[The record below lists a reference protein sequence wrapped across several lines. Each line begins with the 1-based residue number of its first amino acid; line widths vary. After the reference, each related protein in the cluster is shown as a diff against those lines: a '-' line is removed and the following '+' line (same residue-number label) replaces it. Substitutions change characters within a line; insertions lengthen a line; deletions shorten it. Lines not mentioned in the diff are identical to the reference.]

1 MTDRLALFPLG
12 TVLFPG
18 LVLPLHLFEDRY
30 RLLVR
35 DLLARPEPRGIGV
48 VGIEL
53 GHEVGEGAARRL
65 AEVGCVAEL
74 TEVVPHPDGR
84 YDIVTVGSR
93 RFRLK
98 EIDRTLPYLR
108 GEVEFLPEEPGAE
121 PESAARRARHQFR
134 LYRQRLGMMGI
145 GGASGPGSGPEGD
158 EGAEGSGP
166 DGLPADPVRLSHFIA
181 ASMVLDGHEKQR
193 LLEAEDATLR
203 LHAERELLA
212 RENRLLDVLPAVPA
226 GQFLDGSF
234 TSN

>member
-1 MTDRLALFPLG
+1 M
-12 TVLFPG
+12 
-18 LVLPLHLFEDRY
+18 
-30 RLLVR
+30 
-35 DLLARPEPRGIGV
+35 
-48 VGIEL
+48 
-53 GHEVGEGAARRL
+53 
-65 AEVGCVAEL
+65 GCVAEL

-145 GGASGPGSGPEGD
+145 GGTSGPGSGPEGD

-203 LHAERELLA
+203 LRAERELLA
-212 RENRLLDVLPAVPA
+212 RENRLLDVLPAVPMRPVPGRLVHLQLSIPPGPGPPGPRPVRSAARVIMIA
-226 GQFLDGSF
+226 GQNGRHERSQAHGE
-234 TSN
+234 